1 LDIRASTMKDFEM
14 FHRYNVKNLLRKA
27 NELMADDKEELA
39 LQTLKEFVNNPN
51 NRVASN
57 GFRQII
63 IKSLHLCTELREDET
78 AKDMLVHYRQMCQLE
93 DIHSFAD
100 VLLYYLKLADDKARI
115 TKLRLQNLREEEFD
129 SNEIP
134 ERLLLAMAAEEE
146 PLGLI
151 GHLELTPW
159 LRFLWQSYKH
169 CLDLLSNNQHVELLY
184 HIVLERA
191 FYYCL
196 NYRRKSEFCEL
207 GNIMMYH
214 KELAQQ
220 YHDDEL
226 SVRLSK
232 LERIVLYFRSHFVQF
247 DVALKLQLWQASCN
261 CIANIQNLIVLSGCY
276 PKPAKFAVY
285 LEKAAMV
292 FWKSNNIVFH
302 TAALLQEFCMRK
314 QADKAWFDKGNEKA
328 VQLATRILLAIL
340 SISEADWLSMSAQ
353 YLDADDGIDRSHLIK
368 SFFKRP
374 GPPSKKNFI
383 KEMMFLGVDLCAMP
397 EMLEF
402 YEKVQS
408 VQNPL
413 TIAQELQPYL
423 RFIEE
428 YGNPEYQQYLDRLY
442 SMICIKILKQLSRV
456 HKTIAMEKLYGLIPY
471 FSEDRLERELVY
483 ASRRNVVHLR
493 MNYLKK
499 IVEFGSENPG
509 ISVEVEDEDID
520 DCLLDLPVVPTMPSV
535 ADIIENH
542 FSKVKCFMN
551 EVSSYMGVFQQSV
564 FRTDSP
570 ENWYVELCEKIKLTE
585 LHEEYMELKR
595 RLRLERTREKEGRIV
610 EQIRLKMEKSEKSL
624 EMERK
629 RMLEAGKCIILEHL
643 EEEVRSGKS
652 TKSLTLSTSSST
664 LSEEEIESSDDDD
677 ESFIEPQLDTV
688 DDENYQNANKL
699 KICEKN
705 QDCFANAMQTGEIAL
720 HKAEEGE
727 KSSTEYSL
735 WCANNE
741 LKPADQTIDEQEMR
755 DCLTTMLEDTG
766 EFMKDIHQ
774 RDNLENMEN
783 TKISKEEQ
791 QLNEYQQC
799 SSGSDLHEIS
809 EQGSSKLGKEEQ
821 DKKPKVQELT
831 RKIMACSLDKKRLSC
846 RPNIDEIREMTW
858 DEYLMLLKDDLSRRC
873 LKTHR
878 DPDAETFFHIQ
889 PVIRNKKKEISIF
902 QSSSSS
908 SSPSTSSSHQDM
920 LKIYQVE
927 VKYNNVLFVED
938 DGHSRK
944 HECKFTFRNDF
955 VKFRRPNEN
964 EDLPGKDFCS
974 YGTEP
979 PDNVPI
985 TILIGVNKRVGSGS
999 EMSTSLAEL
1008 HELVLCRKLFQQ
1020 KSPKLMQIK
1029 NQPAFQFATVR
1040 CCRKS
1045 IAGLPPLS
1053 IIPENRE
1060 NDDNDDADKDEDHP

>member
-207 GNIMMYH
+207 GNI
-214 KELAQQ
+214 EA
-220 YHDDEL
+220 
-226 SVRLSK
+226 
-232 LERIVLYFRSHFVQF
+232 
-247 DVALKLQLWQASCN
+247 CN